1 MKKFLAMAALT
12 FTLFSPVTF
21 AADAPTDNAVTSAS
35 NEKITIAVKDFVEYK
50 SGTYGYTIK
59 CPFQPAAVT
68 DLKFD
73 EPATKGEMLV
83 FLNNG
88 SEIVLGYRINLDA
101 FPEQN
106 APDFNRDSQKTLD
119 SYIEYLKT
127 VNALDTAM
135 ITNIGNDNKGAF
147 IVTAKEITNDQGE
160 TITADNQIAMLIFRT
175 KNGKRISMQLLTT
188 DFSQELVDAF
198 IYSASTL
205 NVQ

>member
-21 AADAPTDNAVTSAS
+21 AADAPTDNAATSAS

-73 EPATKGEMLV
+73 EPAEKGEMLV
-83 FLNNG
+83 FLNEG
-88 SEIVLGYRINLDA
+88 PEIALGYRINLDA

-135 ITNIGNDNKGAF
+135 ITNIGKDNKGAF

-175 KNGKRISMQLLTT
+175 KNGKRVSMQLLTT

>member
-1 MKKFLAMAALT
+1 
-12 FTLFSPVTF
+12 
-21 AADAPTDNAVTSAS
+21 
-35 NEKITIAVKDFVEYK
+35 
-50 SGTYGYTIK
+50 
-59 CPFQPAAVT
+59 
-68 DLKFD
+68 
-73 EPATKGEMLV
+73 MLV
-83 FLNNG
+83 FLNEG
-88 SEIVLGYRINLDA
+88 PEIVLGYRINLDA